1 MAVVLR
7 RRVRVAN
14 PARRSSPLRR
24 AKKNAARRKL
34 TPGADRGRI
43 RGEAG
48 RQAAAKAARRVTR
61 RNAAK
66 SSKLAGI
73 RRRPVRRNIGEIITI
88 AGNPAA
94 KEKKVA
100 KGRKR
105 KSTAVRRRSSAR
117 KNPSKRR
124 TVVYMSKR
132 RNSAAK
138 HRRRRNPSR
147 TAGLT
152 SMIAKAGWTV
162 GGLVGA
168 RAVTQLAFNL
178 AKQPGANTGVIGYVG
193 NVIAAFALG
202 AVASKF
208 KGREAGQAVTIG
220 GLAGVVA
227 RAVAEFSPIGGF
239 VKAQL
244 SGMGDLGIYLPGQFG
259 PPWVPVD
266 SQTIAGAVQMQNPFP
281 QPALPAPA
289 KNGGVGRLGDVGSG
303 IGGRYGTAG
312 RYN

>member
-1 MAVVLR
+1 MAVVIR
-7 RRVRVAN
+7 RRLRVAN
-14 PARRSSPLRR
+14 PARRAGSPIRR
-24 AKKNAARRKL
+24 AKKNAAKRKL
-34 TPGADRGRI
+34 TPAQI
-43 RGEAG
+43 KAG
-48 RQAAAKAARRVTR
+48 FGGKRRQAAQLSPRRTR

-88 AGNPAA
+88 AGNPATT
-94 KEKKVA
+94 KETKVA
-100 KGRKR
+100 VKGRKK
-105 KSTAVRRRSSAR
+105 KSTAVRRRSQR

-124 TVVYMSKR
+124 TVVYMAKR
-132 RNSAAK
+132 RNTAK
-138 HRRRRNPSR
+138 VRRRRNPSTR
-147 TAGLT
+147 GFT
-152 SMIAKAGWTV
+152 SMVAKAGWTV

-193 NVIAAFALG
+193 NIVAAFALG
-202 AVASKF
+202 ALASKF
-208 KGREAGQAVTIG
+208 RNAETGQAVTIG

-239 VKAQL
+239 VKSQL
-244 SGMGDLGIYLPGQFG
+244 AGMGDLGIYLPGQFG

-266 SQTIAGAVQMQNPFP
+266 SQTLIGGATMQNPFP
-281 QPALPAPA
+281 APALPPA
-289 KNGGVGRLGDVGSG
+289 KNGVGRLGDVASG

>member
-34 TPGADRGRI
+34 TPAQI
-43 RGEAG
+43 AAG
-48 RQAAAKAARRVTR
+48 FGGKRRQAAAKAARRAAR
-61 RNAAK
+61 RNAPK

-88 AGNPAA
+88 AGNPA

-105 KSTAVRRRSSAR
+105 KSTAVRRRSQR

-132 RNSAAK
+132 RNSATK

-147 TAGLT
+147 TAGLS

-168 RAVTQLAFNL
+168 RALTQLAFNL

-193 NVIAAFALG
+193 NVVAAFALG

-208 KGREAGQAVTIG
+208 RGREAGQAVTIG

-281 QPALPAPA
+281 APALPAPA